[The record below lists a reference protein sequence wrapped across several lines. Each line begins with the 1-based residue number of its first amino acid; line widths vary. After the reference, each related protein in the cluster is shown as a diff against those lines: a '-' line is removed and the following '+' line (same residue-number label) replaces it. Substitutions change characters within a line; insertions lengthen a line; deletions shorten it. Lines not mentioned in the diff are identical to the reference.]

1 MDAAYLG
8 SFDIEAEVFDES
20 GYGGNLLGMSTS
32 SIRLMVCEDDFEEAS
47 DLLGKRPSEP
57 LSDSKETPK
66 VQKPSRPVDRLLS
79 VCLLIDGAILIFY
92 LVGGDDVFP
101 EHPAAVEDFLVSL
114 VPSEWSWWL
123 VYLWGPPLL
132 AANLVAN
139 WLCFVRERWGRVLFG
154 VCISL
159 QILFVAITPQWVGGP
174 WLTFLGAISWVLS
187 GFLTS
192 LLFFSPAAEAFVV
205 RPDGESED

>member
-32 SIRLMVCEDDFEEAS
+32 SIRLMVREDDFPAAS
-47 DLLGKRPSEP
+47 SLLSMRANE
-57 LSDSKETPK
+57 LVSDSQETPK
-66 VQKPSRPVDRLLS
+66 EKQPSPPVDRLLS
-79 VCLLIDGAILIFY
+79 ICLLIDGAILIYY
-92 LVGGDDVFP
+92 LVVGDDVFP
-101 EHPAAVEDFLVSL
+101 AHPAAVEDFLVSL
-114 VPSEWSWWL
+114 VPSEWLWWMI
-123 VYLWGPPLL
+123 YLWGPPLL

-174 WLTFLGAISWVLS
+174 WLTLLGTFSWVLS
-187 GFLTS
+187 GFLMA